1 MSDKNIPAPDS
12 SVNKHAKVTILDPAP
27 FDKQH
32 GEFDLRFEH
41 SPGMSTTVQVP
52 RSMLHN
58 LRDQIN
64 ERLPLT
70 HAEDRLCRWCG
81 GYVNA
86 EGVAYTVPGEIN
98 RQAVH
103 LWNVAKNLADSNG
116 GYTVEVDGVLISK
129 IKKPNEKYADG
140 TKIIFHDQEIPY
152 ADDKEDFVNLPV
164 GTTAT
169 VHFKDLRHPINIIR
183 CEEEGNASMNHTQ
196 IIGGKYWDQ
205 VLEWEPKMIE
215 INYVPKWS

>member
-12 SVNKHAKVTILDPAP
+12 RVNEHADATILDVTPYM
-27 FDKQH
+27 QQY
-32 GEFDLRFEH
+32 GEFDLRVNH
-41 SPGMSTTVQVP
+41 SPGMSTTVHLS
-52 RSMLHN
+52 RAMLHS

-70 HAEDRLCRWCG
+70 HVEERLCRWCG
-81 GYVNA
+81 GYVNV

-98 RQAVH
+98 HDAVH
-103 LWNVAKNLADSNG
+103 LWGVVKNLANSDG
-116 GYTVEVDGVLISK
+116 GYSVEVDGVMMSK
-129 IKKPNEKYADG
+129 VAKPNEKIAGTTKIVFHDHEPPYEDG
-140 TKIIFHDQEIPY
+140 TQ
-152 ADDKEDFVNLPV
+152 DFKNLPV

-169 VHFKDLRHPINIIR
+169 VHFRDLRHPINIIR

-205 VLEWEPKMIE
+205 VLEWEPKKIE